1 MTADRG
7 SSSSLS
13 PRSGN
18 DEMIATPAG
27 PAPNTTTFPT
37 LHSFHTYL
45 HCLLSTLGFSW
56 ACRIYYQRRP
66 FCITDF
72 VCPTSCR
79 LGLTPV
85 LCTVYN
91 TTHQYHIVLR
101 LKLWF
106 CLVVLNV
113 SYFVC
118 CLKVEGLTRYLH
130 NTSSFGDIVFLIII

>member
-56 ACRIYYQRRP
+56 ACKIYYQRRP
-66 FCITDF
+66 FCITDV
-72 VCPTSCR
+72 VCTTSCR

-85 LCTVYN
+85 LCTVHN
-91 TTHQYHIVLR
+91 TTHQYHIFLR
-101 LKLWF
+101 LKLWI

-113 SYFVC
+113 SYLVC
-118 CLKVEGLTRYLH
+118 CLKVEGLTRYLQYLIFRRY
-130 NTSSFGDIVFLIII
+130 SF